1 MISESDLSC
10 PESQEDEAPLSEDV
24 SSSHGIEVVETD
36 EWKVSSPVKRKK
48 KVQVISPH
56 HYDGDRES
64 QNNNNNSY
72 LQPLKKNDKTRK
84 KKRGLQ
90 RQYLKQVAQIN
101 DSSSNNDECD
111 QIYSNL
117 ALHLPVD
124 QYEVTLVRRAVYKST
139 DPLPPNIPSGKSI
152 PPSDIGD
159 TSLGMKLT
167 ILSGKVIVQSVVP
180 LNDGRASPAQLT
192 GMIHEGDIL
201 LSIDGRLLVGL
212 GMHLDLLLERLKP
225 LSESINDFFQKEI
238 RIRFAVGHGLKLLHD
253 AYKGST
259 SLVSRDQRKQ
269 DEGDS
274 SYYNS
279 NYALVDNLSGRQL
292 FDDINSHLNKEE
304 ENESDNSNE
313 NEKNDVTSL
322 VNRDSDHLITS
333 HLTALGSKPIHLS
346 NFIAAQISFEHQVET
361 SIHRYGFFTLNETFS
376 SLLRPS
382 SVTADK
388 TSQGRTIQ
396 KKQKLLHVN
405 QNALSILSVAKHL
418 FHKAEL
424 GPEEQENIDPLE
436 LVRSECRSF
445 SSRSRFSARYIKRLV
460 QEDESTTSSSDGNSI
475 NTSIS
480 DGIVQGDHIHADDF
494 NMQMFGDDMLMRLAN
509 WNQRWKKSMVEM
521 LEAASLKT
529 KETLEMN
536 SDTKHDKNNNL
547 DIQLQ
552 NLMFGTE
559 MTQLLHKKKSAALP
573 PDEITEVLFE
583 LSNRIALTVPTS
595 VNVNDGPE
603 DYFSDNL
610 DIEMISSTHEV
621 IRRDKEIKEAARFL
635 LDDIL
640 PKWLQTFKPIQPS
653 QRSVLWP
660 LLLDN
665 SLVKTQDDDLSVEST
680 ATGYSSPERGL
691 KLEDQIAYLELDAD
705 TKSET

>member
-1 MISESDLSC
+1 
-10 PESQEDEAPLSEDV
+10 
-24 SSSHGIEVVETD
+24 
-36 EWKVSSPVKRKK
+36 
-48 KVQVISPH
+48 
-56 HYDGDRES
+56 
-64 QNNNNNSY
+64 
-72 LQPLKKNDKTRK
+72 
-84 KKRGLQ
+84 
-90 RQYLKQVAQIN
+90 
-101 DSSSNNDECD
+101 
-111 QIYSNL
+111 
-117 ALHLPVD
+117 
-124 QYEVTLVRRAVYKST
+124 
-139 DPLPPNIPSGKSI
+139 
-152 PPSDIGD
+152 
-159 TSLGMKLT
+159 MKLT

-212 GMHLDLLLERLKP
+212 GMHLDLLIERLKP
-225 LSESINDFFQKEI
+225 LSESINDFFPKEI

-259 SLVSRDQRKQ
+259 SLVSRYQRKQ
-269 DEGDS
+269 DEIDS
-274 SYYNS
+274 SYHDS
-279 NYALVDNLSGRQL
+279 NYALVDNLSGRQF
-292 FDDINSHLNKEE
+292 FDDINPHLNREE
-304 ENESDNSNE
+304 EKESYNSNE
-313 NEKNDVTSL
+313 NEKNVVTSL

-333 HLTALGSKPIHLS
+333 HLTALGSKPTHLS

-361 SIHRYGFFTLNETFS
+361 SLHRYGFFTLNETFS

-382 SVTADK
+382 SVTAGK
-388 TSQGRTIQ
+388 TSQGPTIQ

-460 QEDESTTSSSDGNSI
+460 QEDEYTTSSSDGNSI

-480 DGIVQGDHIHADDF
+480 DGIVQGAHINADDDF
-494 NMQMFGDDMLMRLAN
+494 DMHMFGDDMLMRLAN
-509 WNQRWKKSMVEM
+509 WNQRWKKSMIET

-529 KETLEMN
+529 KQTLEMN
-536 SDTKHDKNNNL
+536 SDTIHDKNNNL

-552 NLMFGTE
+552 NLMFGSE
-559 MTQLLHKKKSAALP
+559 MTQLLHKKKSTALP

-583 LSNRIALTVPTS
+583 LSNRIALTVPMS
-595 VNVNDGPE
+595 VHVNDSPE
-603 DYFSDNL
+603 DYFSDDI
-610 DIEMISSTHEV
+610 DIEMFSSTREV

-660 LLLDN
+660 LSLDN
-665 SLVKTQDDDLSVEST
+665 SLSKTQDDDLSDEST
-680 ATGYSSPERGL
+680 ATGYSNPERGL
-691 KLEDQIAYLELDAD
+691 KLEDQIAHLELDAE